1 VKGNPAESAVPHLL
15 HVFPSFEVGGA
26 QLRTA
31 RLVAAFGPRLRHSV
45 LALDGRRE
53 AAVFLPAEARVELLD
68 APSRRGSLG
77 GTLALWRLLRALGPD
92 LVCTYNWGSIDGAL
106 AARLAGVPFVHHE
119 DGFGRDELQRPL
131 RRRSAW
137 RRMVLAG
144 AGAVVVPSSRL
155 EGVARSHWGVTDGR
169 LALIPNGID
178 LARYTPADG
187 RPELRAALG
196 IPADAPV
203 VGSLGGLRPEKNF
216 GRLVDVHAALPEALG
231 AHLVIVGDGAE
242 RDALERRAQS
252 APSGAR
258 VHFVGLQPDPIPYL
272 RMLDAFALTSD
283 TEQMPLALVEAMAC
297 GLPAIASDVGD
308 TRLVLPPEQLG
319 QVVALDAPDAVQ
331 QLAARLT
338 GLFEDPQERREL
350 GRANRHRAEERFALA
365 TMAERY
371 RALYQRAL
379 GPGKP
384 IATGVD

>member
-1 VKGNPAESAVPHLL
+1 
-15 HVFPSFEVGGA
+15 
-26 QLRTA
+26 
-31 RLVAAFGPRLRHSV
+31 
-45 LALDGRRE
+45 
-53 AAVFLPAEARVELLD
+53 
-68 APSRRGSLG
+68 
-77 GTLALWRLLRALGPD
+77 
-92 LVCTYNWGSIDGAL
+92 
-106 AARLAGVPFVHHE
+106 
-119 DGFGRDELQRPL
+119 
-131 RRRSAW
+131 
-137 RRMVLAG
+137 
-144 AGAVVVPSSRL
+144 
-155 EGVARSHWGVTDGR
+155 VTDGR